1 MDILFASTVDDSAEW
16 AAALAEH
23 LPEARLRARPDIP
36 DPAAIRYALVWQ
48 PEPGLL
54 AGLPNLKAIFSLGA
68 GVDGVLNDWQLP
80 DGVPLVRMLDEGLTA
95 GMVEYV
101 AWQVLAWHRR
111 SADYRAQQGAAV
123 WRPRAHKLARER
135 TVGILGLGVLGS
147 AAAAA
152 LSGLG
157 FRVLGWTRTPTPGP
171 VDGVEAYAGRAE
183 FGAMLAQCEC
193 LVCLLPLTS
202 ETRGILDRSAFAL
215 LPRGAYVI
223 NAARGGHLVADDL
236 LAALRDGHIAGA
248 SLDVFEEEPLPAGH
262 PFWHH
267 PRIAI
272 TPHVASMTHPRTAAR
287 SVADNVRR
295 IERGEPAIGVVDR
308 ARGY

>member
-23 LPEARLRARPDIP
+23 LPEARLRARPDIQ
-36 DPAAIRYALVWQ
+36 DPAAIRYALVWH
-48 PEPGLL
+48 PETGLL
-54 AGLPNLKAIFSLGA
+54 AGLPDLKAIFSLGA
-68 GVDGVLNDWQLP
+68 GVDGVLSDRQLP
-80 DGVPLVRMLDEGLTA
+80 AGVPLVRMLDEALTA

-101 AWQVLAWHRR
+101 TWQVLAWHRR
-111 SADYRAQQGAAV
+111 AAEYRAQQAAAV
-123 WRPRAHKLARER
+123 WRPRAQKPARER
-135 TVGILGLGVLGS
+135 TIGILGLGVLGS

-157 FRVLGWTRTPTPGP
+157 FRVLGWTRTPRP
-171 VDGVEAYAGRAE
+171 VEGVEVHVGRAE

-193 LVCLLPLTS
+193 LVCLLPLTT

-215 LPRGAYVI
+215 LPRGAYVV
-223 NAARGGHLVADDL
+223 NAARGGHLVDGDL

-248 SLDVFEEEPLPAGH
+248 SLDVFAEEPLPAGH

-308 ARGY
+308 TREY